1 MNLVYLTRT
10 KSKYTYVHCIALI
23 FEITNLHTICFCS
36 HKDAMKNI
44 PMSVFHRLLDDS
56 VKLQKSNAT
65 IEKLKNTLR
74 QKTEEIKKLRKC
86 KIRTSTDVSKSLLIP

>member
-1 MNLVYLTRT
+1 MTLVYLTRT
-10 KSKYTYVHCIALI
+10 ISKYMCIALLLYLII
-23 FEITNLHTICFCS
+23 FEIKNLHKIFFCS

-56 VKLQKSNAT
+56 VKLQKANAT

-86 KIRTSTDVSKSLLIP
+86 KIRTSTDVS